1 MKKQWD
7 EQTILDNIRAGKQ
20 TGATYVFNQ
29 YGKRLLPFFERQ
41 FKLSHEEAEDALQE
55 TFIAFINSVRK
66 DKFRRE
72 ASLFTYLS
80 KIGVNECLRIID
92 KNRKP
97 EGVLIDGVAIEEV
110 PNPTDLIEALHN
122 RLCIVKVLEEFEK
135 KEENAAER
143 LTALTFQFEGRSIKE
158 IADEIGRKEGATK
171 TFIFECK
178 KKIRPY
184 LRKCRNE
191 RN

>member
-1 MKKQWD
+1 MNKQWD

-55 TFIAFINSVRK
+55 TFIAFIKSVRE

-80 KIGVNECLRIID
+80 KIGVNECLRII
-92 KNRKP
+92 KENSKP
-97 EGVLIDGVAIEEV
+97 EGVLIDGVPIEEV

-122 RLCIVKVLEEFEK
+122 RLCVAKVLEEFEK
-135 KEENAAER
+135 NEENAAER
-143 LTALTFQFEGRSIKE
+143 LTALTFQFEDRSIKE

-178 KKIRPY
+178 KKLRPY

>member
-1 MKKQWD
+1 MNKQWD

-29 YGKRLLPFFERQ
+29 YGKRLLPFFERH

-55 TFIAFINSVRK
+55 TFIAFIKSVRE

-72 ASLFTYLS
+72 ASIFTYLS
-80 KIGVNECLRIID
+80 KIGVNECLRII
-92 KNRKP
+92 KENRKP
-97 EGVLIDGVAIEEV
+97 EGVLIDGVVIEEV

-158 IADEIGRKEGATK
+158 IANEIGRKEGATK
-171 TFIFECK
+171 TFISECK

-184 LRKCRNE
+184 LRKCRDE